1 MFSDELIVGIAT
13 CVTTIIATAFTIRT
27 NKLHPIDEERYKKVL
42 FPIMCILQA
51 EDFRFNS
58 IEKSTAAILKIK
70 TILKN
75 NRYLAGE
82 IISQYIFEFENASCL
97 KHQRRAFCFLCEYI
111 LKSFQL
117 YPCSDLP
124 IEIKSIGSSLLGAC
138 QGIED
143 LRSRKTKFHGKTE
156 NDYIIQD
163 SLYAYFV
170 VNATATI
177 GLFLK
182 KYFEMK
188 FPLSPPSAI
197 PNYGDDLPF

>member
-58 IEKSTAAILKIK
+58 IEKSTTAILKIK
-70 TILKN
+70 TILKS

-111 LKSFQL
+111 LKQFNHSA
-117 YPCSDLP
+117 
-124 IEIKSIGSSLLGAC
+124 KLLGLPKISYRMREKRFWVNRYSVSFLLRFVFSYILKAC
-138 QGIED
+138 FVFFFFIT
-143 LRSRKTKFHGKTE
+143 LLFAIY
-156 NDYIIQD
+156 YILSI
-163 SLYAYFV
+163 LLH
-170 VNATATI
+170 I
-177 GLFLK
+177 
-182 KYFEMK
+182 
-188 FPLSPPSAI
+188 PLPPQQ
-197 PNYGDDLPF
+197 